1 MWKVEDYKYKRW
13 VSDMVEET
21 RGQWAWDGQGANWWV
36 KGGGV
41 ISMSMGIHAC
51 GRCTWAWG
59 ANM

>member
-36 KGGGV
+36 KGGV
-41 ISMSMGIHAC
+41 S
-51 GRCTWAWG
+51 
-59 ANM
+59 